1 MPKLKAQCAFS
12 MIREYNEKLEY
23 QLLADYAQK
32 SADSVR
38 RMKIEKCDLRT
49 EFQRDTSR
57 IIHSKAFRRL
67 KHKTQVFLSPEGD
80 HYRTRLTHTLEVAQ
94 IAKTIARALRLNEDL
109 TEAIALGHDL
119 GHTPFGHCGERVL
132 NALHPG
138 GFRHNEQS
146 KRVVEYLER
155 HGEYRG
161 LNLTEQTVDGILCH
175 SGGKW
180 PSTHEGAIV
189 RYSDKIAYIHHD
201 MDDSIRANILEESE
215 IPGEVKRIAGANNK
229 QRLDY
234 FIHDLVQNYLDC
246 PKRGFS
252 EQGAAAFQG
261 ITKFMFE
268 RVYLNKD
275 AKAEEDKAAHVVESL
290 YRYYID
296 NPGQMPEDWY
306 YDYQNA
312 DGVEAVKDF
321 IASMSDR
328 YAIWK
333 YNSTFVPSFWF

>member
-1 MPKLKAQCAFS
+1 MT
-12 MIREYNEKLEY
+12 IREYNEKFEY
-23 QLLADYAQK
+23 EVLAEYAQK

-38 RMKIEKCDLRT
+38 SVAISPCDLRT

-80 HYRTRLTHTLEVAQ
+80 HYRTRLTHTLEVSQ
-94 IAKTIARALRLNEDL
+94 IARTIARALRLNEDL
-109 TEAIALGHDL
+109 VEAVALGHDL

-132 NALHPG
+132 NEVHAG

-155 HGEYRG
+155 HGEARG
-161 LNLTEQTVDGILCH
+161 LNLTAQTVDGILCH

-201 MDDSIRANILEESE
+201 IDDSIRAGILQEEDIPPE
-215 IPGEVKRIAGANNK
+215 IRRISGNTNK
-229 QRLDY
+229 ERLDF
-234 FIHDLVQNYLDC
+234 FIHDLVQNYLEN

-252 EQGAAAFQG
+252 EDGSFAFQQ
-261 ITKFMFE
+261 ITKYMFE
-268 RVYLNKD
+268 HVYLNKV
-275 AKAEEDKAAHVVESL
+275 AKVEEERAAHVVEYL
-290 YRYYID
+290 YQHFSKHP
-296 NPGQMPEDWY
+296 NQMPESWY
-306 YDYQNA
+306 YDYKNS
-312 DGVEAVKDF
+312 DGIEAVKDF

-328 YAIWK
+328 YAVSIYK
-333 YNSTFVPSFWF
+333 SLFIPSFWY